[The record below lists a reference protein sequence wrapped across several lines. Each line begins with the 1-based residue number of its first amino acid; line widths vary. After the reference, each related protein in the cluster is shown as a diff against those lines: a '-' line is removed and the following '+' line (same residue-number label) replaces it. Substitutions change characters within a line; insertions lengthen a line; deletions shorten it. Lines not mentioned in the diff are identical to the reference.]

1 MRAESGANGW
11 VEARDACGGRALSLS
26 EHGLSGRGAWG
37 LGRTLN
43 VDRAQVRLKKITPR
57 KVMSNLGSV
66 ARHQPSNPRSGLA
79 CIIGP

>member
-11 VEARDACGGRALSLS
+11 VGARGACGGRALSLS
-26 EHGLSGRGAWG
+26 EHGLSGRGARG
-37 LGRTLN
+37 SGRTLN
-43 VDRAQVRLKKITPR
+43 VDRRSGWKKIAPG

-66 ARHQPSNPRSGLA
+66 ARHQPSNPRAGLA